1 MTITF
6 FAPGI
11 PKPQPRPRAFA
22 RKMGKTFVA
31 RVYDSNTAEGWK
43 SAIAVAAKEVLPD
56 KPLAGPIGLRI
67 VFLLPRPKSHYRA
80 NGNLRDQFG
89 TICHPQKPDL
99 DNLAKAVMDCL
110 STIGM
115 WKDDAQVARLDLMKW
130 WDSSDQCGATITV
143 EEL

>member
-22 RKMGKTFVA
+22 RNGMA
-31 RVYDSNTAEGWK
+31 RVYDPGTAEGWK

-80 NGNLRDQFG
+80 NGNLRDQFR
-89 TICHPQKPDL
+89 TICHAQKPDL

-115 WKDDAQVARLDLMKW
+115 WKDDAQVCKLDLMKW
-130 WDSSDQCGATITV
+130 WDCSKQCGANITV

>member
-1 MTITF
+1 MTISF
-6 FAPGI
+6 FVPGV

-22 RKMGKTFVA
+22 RNGMA
-31 RVYDSNTAEGWK
+31 RVYDPGTAEGWK
-43 SAIAVAAKEVLPD
+43 SAIAVAAKEMRPD

-80 NGNLRDQFG
+80 NGNLRDPCRQV
-89 TICHPQKPDL
+89 CHAQKPDL

-115 WKDDAQVARLDLMKW
+115 WNDDAQVCKLDLSKW

>member
-22 RKMGKTFVA
+22 RNGMA
-31 RVYDSNTAEGWK
+31 RVYDPGTAEGWK

-80 NGNLRDQFG
+80 NGNLLDKCRAF
-89 TICHPQKPDL
+89 CHAQKPDL

-115 WKDDAQVARLDLMKW
+115 WKDDAQVARLDIMKW

>member
-6 FAPGI
+6 FTPGI

-22 RKMGKTFVA
+22 RNGMA
-31 RVYDSNTAEGWK
+31 RVYDPGTAEGWK

-67 VFLLPRPKSHYRA
+67 VFLLPRPKAHYRA
-80 NGNLRDQFG
+80 NGSLRDQCRHV
-89 TICHPQKPDL
+89 CHGQKPDL

-110 STIGM
+110 STLRM
-115 WKDDAQVARLDLMKW
+115 WNDDAQVARLDIMKW
-130 WDSSDQCGATITV
+130 WDCSNQCGATITV
-143 EEL
+143 EAL